1 MKIAAIQ
8 MNSTN
13 DLNKN
18 LDLASQLIQQA
29 QRREA
34 QMAILPECFAFMAAD
49 HHERL
54 QYAQS
59 ADGDSVILSRMSEL
73 ARSARMWILAAGIFM
88 REAEAAK
95 VSNTSLLFD
104 ALGGIVARYDKINL
118 FDIQL
123 PDGESYAESSY
134 TIAGEQAVAVDTPA
148 GKAGLTVCFDV
159 RFPSLYR
166 HLAALGAIWYTV
178 PSAFSYTTGR
188 DHWEVLLR
196 ARAIEN
202 RAYVVA
208 PAQWGEHPGGRRTY
222 GHSMIV
228 DPWGHFTVCEHP
240 ANDVL
245 IADIC
250 ADQVQEIRS
259 RFKHCESGGFA

>member
-8 MNSTN
+8 MNSSN
-13 DLNKN
+13 ELDKN
-18 LDLASQLIQQA
+18 LDLAAQLIQKA

-34 QMAILPECFAFMAAD
+34 QIAVLPECFAFMAAD

-54 QYAQS
+54 QSAQS
-59 ADGDSVILSRMSEL
+59 ANGDGVIQRRVSEL
-73 ARSARMWILAAGIFM
+73 ARSTGMWILAAGIFM
-88 REAEAAK
+88 REAQAMK

-104 ALGGIVARYDKINL
+104 DLGGIAARYDKINL

-123 PDGESYAESSY
+123 PDGENYNESSY
-134 TIAGEQAVAVDTPA
+134 TIAGDQVVAVDTPA
-148 GKAGLTVCFDV
+148 GRAGLTVCFDV
-159 RFPSLYR
+159 RFPGLYR
-166 HLAALGAIWYTV
+166 RLAALGAIWYAV

-208 PAQWGEHPGGRRTY
+208 PAQWGEHPGGRQTY

-228 DPWGHFTVCEHP
+228 DPWGRFSVCERSG
-240 ANDVL
+240 NQVL
-245 IADIC
+245 IADVC
-250 ADQVQEIRS
+250 ASRVQEIRG
-259 RFKHCESGGFA
+259 RFEYCESEGFE